1 MSTRETLQPLYN
13 GRPVKAPGLMRHG
26 PFPGSDSAVGHKSLE
41 LLEDKLAVQ
50 TSDIEKLARENHKLA
65 TAHVNLRQE
74 LVAAEK
80 EIQTVRAHIRSI
92 QTESDIQM
100 RVLLDKIAKM
110 EASIEVGEGLKKDL
124 QQAHMEAQGLVKD
137 KQELT
142 FQIQQATQ
150 ELHKTES
157 DIKNLPNLHA
167 ELDDLRKEHQRLRA
181 TFEHEKGRNME
192 QVEQMKAT
200 EMNLIALAREV
211 ERLRTEVLN
220 TEKRTYVPNA
230 YGGTYVNLDTSY
242 PPHMPVANGY
252 VDMYGR
258 SQVAMAPV
266 ASGDSQI
273 PHSIDHGPTTAGT
286 IAGGAAPIGSSA
298 AWEAT
303 FDPSIP
309 GR

>member
-50 TSDIEKLARENHKLA
+50 TSDIEKLARENHRLA

-167 ELDDLRKEHQRLRA
+167 ELDDLRKEHQRLR
-181 TFEHEKGRNME
+181 
-192 QVEQMKAT
+192 
-200 EMNLIALAREV
+200 
-211 ERLRTEVLN
+211 
-220 TEKRTYVPNA
+220 
-230 YGGTYVNLDTSY
+230 
-242 PPHMPVANGY
+242 
-252 VDMYGR
+252 
-258 SQVAMAPV
+258 
-266 ASGDSQI
+266 
-273 PHSIDHGPTTAGT
+273 
-286 IAGGAAPIGSSA
+286 
-298 AWEAT
+298 
-303 FDPSIP
+303 
-309 GR
+309 

>member
-26 PFPGSDSAVGHKSLE
+26 PFPGSDSAVSHKSLE

-65 TAHVNLRQE
+65 TAHVTLRQE
-74 LVAAEK
+74 LVAAEN

-92 QTESDIQM
+92 QTESDIQT

-110 EASIEVGEGLKKDL
+110 EASIEAGEGLKKDL
-124 QQAHMEAQGLVKD
+124 QQAHMEAQSLVKD

-150 ELHKTES
+150 ELNKAES

-167 ELDDLRKEHQRLRA
+167 ELEDLRKEHQRLRG
-181 TFEHEKGRNME
+181 TFEHEKGRNIE

-200 EMNLIALAREV
+200 EMNLISLAREV
-211 ERLRTEVLN
+211 ERLRAEVLN
-220 TEKRTYVPNA
+220 VEKRAYAPNA
-230 YGGTYVNLDTSY
+230 YGGTYVNLDPSY
-242 PPHMPVANGY
+242 PPHMPGANDY

-258 SQVAMAPV
+258 SQVAVPSVAP
-266 ASGDSQI
+266 GDSQI
-273 PHSIDHGPTTAGT
+273 PHSIDHALASTGT
-286 IAGGAAPIGSSA
+286 IAGVAAPIGSSA

-309 GR
+309 RR